1 MDQTLRPTGIDVMG
15 DVPWGTHFCNFYHT
29 KDDLLSL
36 QVPYFKAGLENNEY
50 CVWIAATPTS
60 VEDCIIGL
68 RESVPDFD
76 NYLERGGIEIISH
89 NEWYLTNGRL
99 DMDKI
104 IQGAMDR
111 LRIALDL
118 GFEGLRM
125 NGDESWLDRK
135 KWHDFI
141 EYERALNPAIQ
152 GKKLIISCDYKL
164 SGCKAADVFDVAV
177 LHECALT
184 MRNGRWE
191 ILESP
196 QMKET
201 KAQLSR
207 EKELLEKRIADKSR
221 ELHHITNE
229 IKKVRSER
237 EKAVLSLKLSQSHL
251 KAIVYTADIAF
262 LLFDSTSNV
271 CLFNPIANYWSRLS
285 FGVHLKKGIYFPEL
299 LSEEGKQHFG
309 EIMTKALAGQ
319 SVNEEASYPQ
329 ENGTMEWYRVSFNPV
344 KDANDEV
351 IGVCCSANN
360 ITRYKAAES
369 AHERVSSQLEKRNK
383 DLDKFAYILSHELRA
398 PLANMIGLAKMLK
411 QGNLPESEKSE
422 MENFLFQSFEKL
434 DDVVHNLNRILHL
447 DKEES
452 LTKEKINLAELVNKV
467 IARFKPVTMHD
478 NIKIIVDFGDANEI
492 FSVKSYL
499 ESIFYNLIS
508 NSLIYRHV
516 GKSPIIEIMSE
527 KQKDKLIIYFK
538 DHKTGKPSKN
548 KSEQLPT
555 YKKLEVSSKN
565 KGIGLYTV
573 KGRIEILGGSIGV
586 TALPNG
592 GNEFRIELP
601 LK

>member
-50 CVWIAATPTS
+50 CVWIAAIPTP
-60 VEDCIIGL
+60 VEDCIIAL
-68 RESVPDFD
+68 REAVPNFD
-76 NYLERGGIEIISH
+76 KYLERGGVEIISH

-104 IQGAMDR
+104 IQAAMDR

-207 EKELLEKRIADKSR
+207 EKELLEKRIADKTR
-221 ELHHITNE
+221 ELHQIANE
-229 IKKVRSER
+229 VKKERSAR
-237 EKAVLSLKLSQSHL
+237 EKAVLSLKRSQSHL
-251 KAIVYTADIAF
+251 KAIVDTADIAF
-262 LLFDSTSNV
+262 ILFDSASNV
-271 CLFNPIANYWSRLS
+271 CLFNPIADYWSRLS

-299 LSEEGKQHFG
+299 LSKEGKQRFG
-309 EIMTKALAGQ
+309 GIMNKALSGQ

-329 ENGTMEWYRVSFNPV
+329 ENGTMEWYQISFNPV
-344 KDANDEV
+344 KDTNDEV

-360 ITRYKAAES
+360 ITRYKVAES
-369 AHERVSSQLEKRNK
+369 AHDRVSSQLEKRNK
-383 DLDKFAYILSHELRA
+383 DLDKFAYILSHDLRA

-411 QGNLPESEKSE
+411 QGTLPESEKSE
-422 MENFLFQSFEKL
+422 MEHFLFQSFEKL

-447 DKEES
+447 EKEES
-452 LTKEKINLAELVNKV
+452 LTKEKINLSELVNKV

-478 NIKIIVDFGDANEI
+478 NIKISVDFSDANEI
-492 FSVKSYL
+492 CSVNSYL

-508 NSLIYRHV
+508 NSLIYRYV
-516 GKSPIIEIMSE
+516 GKSPTIEIMSE
-527 KQKDKLIIYFK
+527 KQKDKLIIHFK
-538 DHKTGKPSKN
+538 DHKTGKPSK
-548 KSEQLPT
+548 KKTEQVPT
-555 YKKLEVSSKN
+555 YKKLEVSGKN

-573 KGRIEILGGSIGV
+573 KGRVEILGGSIGV
-586 TALPNG
+586 SMLPDG